1 MKIEHKIGNQA
12 MVKISLTDRSL
23 IKKAF
28 NKKGSKTKQCQAMNV
43 PRQQLYV
50 WMDAEKIEL
59 KRLLF
64 LQSYLEIEI
73 INKKDLLNYFEILL
87 IESEKYKFDTKLK
100 LLKNQ

>member
-1 MKIEHKIGNQA
+1 

-50 WMDAEKIEL
+50 WMEAEKIEL

-73 INKKDLLNYFEILL
+73 INKKDLSNYFEILL